1 MSDARL
7 MQILASL
14 ARRSPLRT
22 LHTICETQ
30 HQISTRKLE
39 QYLEPIGDE
48 LAGFAFNLRQDYD
61 QLHAANQRLE
71 GEVERLTLAI
81 ANQTVRRF
89 VGDDDQRQMDE
100 LVAAG
105 IRADQQEIK
114 RLREAVREFAG
125 FFSSDDPKHW
135 ELHGLADGADYSS
148 ALSTTANGE
157 VTE

>member
-1 MSDARL
+1 MSVSKL
-7 MQILASL
+7 MRMHQCTSCGGMYLCAPTQCDCMPDDQEYSDWAAL
-14 ARRSPLRT
+14 PATDYAALEVERDTLRT
-22 LHTICETQ
+22 
-30 HQISTRKLE
+30 
-39 QYLEPIGDE
+39 
-48 LAGFAFNLRQDYD
+48 
-61 QLHAANQRLE
+61 ANQRLD
-71 GEVERLTLAI
+71 GEVARLTLAI
-81 ANQTVRRF
+81 ANQTVRHF

-135 ELHGLADGADYSS
+135 ELHGLADGADYSA
-148 ALSTTANGE
+148 ALTTNGE